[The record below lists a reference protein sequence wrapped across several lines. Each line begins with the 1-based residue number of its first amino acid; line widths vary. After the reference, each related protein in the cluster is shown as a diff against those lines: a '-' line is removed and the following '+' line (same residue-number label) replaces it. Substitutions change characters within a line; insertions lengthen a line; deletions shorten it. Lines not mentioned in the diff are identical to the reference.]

1 MTPRA
6 RARGRRCR
14 SGLAL
19 REPTRER
26 LGLRRLGLQG
36 LVARRLGRCGL
47 RGRGLAGDRGLRLRR
62 PGRWG
67 LIRGELTGQTLTGGE
82 LVRPPLTGW
91 ELAGRERASCV
102 LSAGLALLVGGRL
115 RPARALLVAG
125 GARSEQAARFGWLRG
140 GRRRRR

>member
-6 RARGRRCR
+6 RARGGRGL

-19 REPTRER
+19 REPTWER
-26 LGLRRLGLQG
+26 LRL
-36 LVARRLGRCGL
+36 
-47 RGRGLAGDRGLRLRR
+47 RGLRLRR

-67 LIRGELTGQTLTGGE
+67 LIRGELPGRTLTGGE
-82 LVRPPLTGW
+82 LVRPPLAGW
-91 ELAGRERASCV
+91 ELAGRELAGRERASCV
-102 LSAGLALLVGGRL
+102 LSAGLALLFGGRL

-125 GARSEQAARFGWLRG
+125 GTRSEQAARFGWLRG